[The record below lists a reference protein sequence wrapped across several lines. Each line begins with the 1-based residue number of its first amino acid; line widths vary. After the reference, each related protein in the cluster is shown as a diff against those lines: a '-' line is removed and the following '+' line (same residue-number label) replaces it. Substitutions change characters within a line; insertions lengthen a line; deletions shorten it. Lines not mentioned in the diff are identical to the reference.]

1 MEKRDL
7 CPGFL
12 RQKPKKE
19 NSKVTAKNVREDIGK
34 NGSMQ
39 EIRQPKKRNDYVLKN
54 IAVKFVKAQYVEEN
68 WIKRY
73 NICNIALD

>member
-1 MEKRDL
+1 LNRRIPWNENEKPTNVVTKAKEDVMEKRDL

-39 EIRQPKKRNDYVLKN
+39 EIR
-54 IAVKFVKAQYVEEN
+54 
-68 WIKRY
+68 
-73 NICNIALD
+73 